1 MSFKITSAVI
11 DPAARKRELE
21 RSTAGACVT
30 FEGWVRNHNDPDRD
44 VRGIATQG
52 AVAAGEA
59 VQALEYEAH
68 QAIAEKEGARIVE
81 EALARFPVTAIHCEH
96 RVGKLR
102 VGDCAVWV
110 GVSADHRGAAFDACR
125 YVIDETKARV
135 PIWKK
140 EHYASGATG
149 WVNCATK
156 TAS

>member
-11 DPAARKRELE
+11 DPVARKREL
-21 RSTAGACVT
+21 TQNAAGACVT
-30 FEGWVRNHNDPDRD
+30 FEGWVRDDNN
-44 VRGIATQG
+44 
-52 AVAAGEA
+52 GEA

-68 QAIAEKEGARIVE
+68 QAIAEKEGARIVA
-81 EALARFPVTAIHCEH
+81 EAMTRFAVMAVHCEH
-96 RVGKLR
+96 RVGKLAI
-102 VGDCAVWV
+102 GDCAVWV
-110 GVSADHRGAAFDACR
+110 GVSAPHRGAAFDACR

-156 TAS
+156 VE

>member
-1 MSFKITSAVI
+1 VSFKISSAVI
-11 DPAARKRELE
+11 DPVARKQEL
-21 RSTAGACVT
+21 TQGGAGACVT
-30 FEGWVRNHNDPDRD
+30 FEGWVRNHND
-44 VRGIATQG
+44 
-52 AVAAGEA
+52 GEA

-68 QAIAEKEGARIVE
+68 QAIAEKEGARIVA
-81 EALARFPVTAIHCEH
+81 EALARFAVTEIHCEH

-140 EHYASGATG
+140 EHYSSGATG

-156 TAS
+156 VAG